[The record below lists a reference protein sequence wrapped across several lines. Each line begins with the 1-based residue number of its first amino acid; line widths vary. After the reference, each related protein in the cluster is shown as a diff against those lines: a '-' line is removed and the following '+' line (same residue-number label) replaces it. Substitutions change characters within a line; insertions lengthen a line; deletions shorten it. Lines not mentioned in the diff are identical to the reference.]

1 MHRDRLVEIKVALHL
16 LAGEVPGEQEHRE
29 DEIGL
34 LGHLMPIDDDRVVL
48 VEQGELGEGGIFDI
62 PPLFREEAVVLRID
76 TARFVVGDI
85 GIVDRALP
93 FGGLFVREVDLLR
106 QSSVL
111 VGHLFLQERDG
122 FDGVFHIFARHHIGI
137 AVVVDEDGEL
147 VGTRHAVIAEL
158 AAFVVDI
165 LA

>member
-1 MHRDRLVEIKVALHL
+1 MVARVDVGVVVVEVEARGGHKVLVGDVVITDRVGDDREDACGKRGFVHRDRLVEIKVALHL

-34 LGHLMPIDDDRVVL
+34 LGHLMSVDDDRMVL
-48 VEQGELGEGGIFDI
+48 VEQGELGEGGVFDI
-62 PPLFREEAVVLRID
+62 PPLFREETVVLRID

-111 VGHLFLQERDG
+111 VGHLFL
-122 FDGVFHIFARHHIGI
+122 
-137 AVVVDEDGEL
+137 
-147 VGTRHAVIAEL
+147 
-158 AAFVVDI
+158 
-165 LA
+165 